1 MKSHTVIV
9 ASEEPLV
16 DIGVRG
22 YFQTDPD
29 FELLMVC
36 ASTADVLRASAAR
49 RPDVVVWG
57 LALDTDLASLRQL
70 QRAAPQCAIVLWT
83 RGVSLEAAHLG
94 VALGVRGFIST
105 TSSLENFGECL
116 RTAARGEMWMEHS
129 LTMGLLAS
137 RPVSLSKR
145 QNELVGLLVQGLKNK
160 EIATA
165 MGISEGT
172 VKAYLTT
179 LYEKVGARDRFELA
193 LFGLKNLGSLRGGL
207 SAGRAEPRPALV
219 TQLPQGGHKPV

>member
-1 MKSHTVIV
+1 VKSRTVVV
-9 ASEEPLV
+9 ATEEPLV
-16 DIGVRG
+16 EIGARG
-22 YFQTDPD
+22 YFAADPD
-29 FELLMVC
+29 FELAVVC
-36 ASTADVLRASAAR
+36 GSVGDLLREAAAH
-49 RPDVVVWG
+49 RPDLVVWG
-57 LALDTDLASLRQL
+57 LPLDTDLASLRQL
-70 QRAAPQCAIVLWT
+70 QRSLPCAIVLWT
-83 RGVSLEAAHLG
+83 RGVSLEVAHLA

-116 RTAARGEMWMEHS
+116 RTAARGEMWMEQS

-160 EIATA
+160 EIASA

-193 LFGLKNLGSLRGGL
+193 LFGLKNLGSLRGPLG
-207 SAGRAEPRPALV
+207 AGRKEPRPALV
-219 TQLPQGGHKPV
+219 THLQQGRA